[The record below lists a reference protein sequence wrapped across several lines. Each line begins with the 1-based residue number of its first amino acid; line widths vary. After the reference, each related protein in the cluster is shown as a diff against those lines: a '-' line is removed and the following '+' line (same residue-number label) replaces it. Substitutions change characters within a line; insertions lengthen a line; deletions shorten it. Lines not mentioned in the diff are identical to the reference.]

1 MIASHEADLKNFQ
14 KHVLSNN
21 NGDKKKKRQKK
32 KKKKTV
38 TFTSSK
44 MTAPLQQRRPPP
56 PEVALRPPPPEVALH
71 PPPPLEEREF
81 TMDSL
86 TSIAIA
92 EACIAIVCKSSNCNE
107 SSITITETPGIL
119 FSFPASSSSC
129 AFLNA
134 LQQDCSS
141 LARTKKTSSKKMSVR
156 ACGAQQKLN
165 RHAGANF
172 VMQLH
177 AFIMHAVFGLVRV

>member
-21 NGDKKKKRQKK
+21 NGNKKKKRQKK
-32 KKKKTV
+32 KKKKTI

-44 MTAPLQQRRPPP
+44 MTAPLQQR
-56 PEVALRPPPPEVALH
+56 RPPPPEVALH

-107 SSITITETPGIL
+107 SSITIMETPGIL